1 MAKNVS
7 QNTLHS
13 HNCEELTFETF
24 GLCCTIRCICC
35 IINLVIFRVG
45 VDIFDHHL
53 AEVHCSEEQSPL
65 LYSAVRERQQKRG
78 GEGGQATIIYRGKHF
93 AQNFPLKADKLGSF
107 QAKGEKII
115 CSTATTCRQ
124 KMTLPKKM
132 TQSVKK

>member
-1 MAKNVS
+1 MII
-7 QNTLHS
+7 L
-13 HNCEELTFETF
+13 EIFLELLSLFIF
-24 GLCCTIRCICC
+24 
-35 IINLVIFRVG
+35 VIFRVG

-65 LYSAVRERQQKRG
+65 LYSAVRERQQRRG

-124 KMTLPKKM
+124 KMTLPQKM
-132 TQSVKK
+132 TRSVKKI

>member
-1 MAKNVS
+1 M
-7 QNTLHS
+7 
-13 HNCEELTFETF
+13 
-24 GLCCTIRCICC
+24 
-35 IINLVIFRVG
+35 IILVIFGVG

-65 LYSAVRERQQKRG
+65 LYSAVRERQHRRG

-115 CSTATTCRQ
+115 CRTATTCRKKLTWPQ
-124 KMTLPKKM
+124 KMTRSVKM
-132 TQSVKK
+132 TWAAKNEMDGEKMTWRAKTSVYKSTVSEDQ